1 MHGHQAYNCTYKGCE
16 RSQEGKGFPRAWNL
30 KDHMRRVHNDHGN
43 GATQDQNEEQQPK
56 GRRKSKSSSSSSRKS
71 SKSMP
76 VADTSAVDRMH
87 QDYAEWDEYY
97 RSLQGVVQQLGKP
110 TDQESRRQLKNA
122 QKYLTQMSDV
132 YQRLNA
138 AGPTALSRRQSGD

>member
-43 GATQDQNEEQQPK
+43 GSTHGSHGDQQLRQRK
-56 GRRKSKSSSSSSRKS
+56 KSKSSASSSRKS

-76 VADTSAVDRMH
+76 VANSPPVDRVH
-87 QDYAEWDEYY
+87 QDYMEWDENYQ
-97 RSLQGVVQQLGKP
+97 SLRGVVQQLGKP
-110 TDQESRRQLKNA
+110 TDQESRRQLKKA
-122 QKYLTQMSDV
+122 QRYLAQMSEV
-132 YQRLNA
+132 YQRVNPGA
-138 AGPTALSRRQSGD
+138 ATVTRRVSAD

>member
-43 GATQDQNEEQQPK
+43 GATQTQAEEQPK
-56 GRRKSKSSSSSSRKS
+56 GRRKSKGSAATSRKS

-76 VADTSAVDRMH
+76 VADSIAMERMN
-87 QDYAEWDEYY
+87 QDYMEWDDHYL
-97 RSLQGVVQQLGKP
+97 SLQGAVQQLGKP
-110 TDQESRRQLKNA
+110 TDPESRRQLKRA
-122 QKYLTQMSDV
+122 QRYLDQMSDV
-132 YQRLNA
+132 YQRVNP
-138 AGPTALSRRQSGD
+138 GLSRRHSGD